1 MNSKNQKINS
11 SDSLN
16 SSDKDQN
23 YKVNK
28 NLPIRKKDREITQL
42 VGRNENFRLTNEK
55 ILQVKEKIRAE
66 NLLLRNELDKLND
79 LNKNLTNSN
88 KVNHNYT

>member
-1 MNSKNQKINS
+1 
-11 SDSLN
+11 
-16 SSDKDQN
+16 
-23 YKVNK
+23 
-28 NLPIRKKDREITQL
+28 L

-79 LNKNLTNSN
+79 LNKNLTNSK